1 VWRELPAGRGLPARV
16 PRIRGQC
23 YGHVTVHMGCA
34 TLNSMRE
41 MDAHDEAR

>member
-1 VWRELPAGRGLPARV
+1 MRREPPAGRGLLARV

-34 TLNSMRE
+34 TLISMGE
-41 MDAHDEAR
+41 MDEDDEAR